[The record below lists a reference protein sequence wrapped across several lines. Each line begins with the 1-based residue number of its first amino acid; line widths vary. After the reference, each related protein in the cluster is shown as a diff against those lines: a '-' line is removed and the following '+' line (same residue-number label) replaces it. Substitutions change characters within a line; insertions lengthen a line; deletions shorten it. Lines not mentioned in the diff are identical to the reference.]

1 MADLSLQQ
9 EAVPYP
15 GNSGKMLVRFAIL
28 GAVVAMALG
37 YMVYAALNNDL
48 WSLSVTE
55 FTNKEDAQDGRMV
68 RVWGKLVE
76 GSFERQGSSTI
87 SSFRLHDDESGAQL
101 AATYEGV
108 LPTCSSTP
116 IQRSFL
122 KAATAPTTC
131 SRPIT
136 SWSNARPSTKGWRA
150 RPLTRATSRPSPVS
164 HSHLSSTE

>member
-9 EAVPYP
+9 ETVPYP
-15 GNSGKMLVRFAIL
+15 GNGGKMLVRFAIL

-108 LPTCSSTP
+108 LPDLFFNPHSEIILEGSHGPDDVFQTNNILVKCPSKYEGVESA
-116 IQRSFL
+116 SL
-122 KAATAPTTC
+122 D
-131 SRPIT
+131 T
-136 SWSNARPSTKGWRA
+136 SY
-150 RPLTRATSRPSPVS
+150 
-164 HSHLSSTE
+164 